1 MKKYL
6 LSIIAMFLMG
16 FIAVGQVTIYEDNFD
31 SYTAGE
37 KCQIRNTWNMDNM
50 EAMHQVVRKTL

>member
-37 KCQIRNTWNMDNM
+37 KLTIENPETGQHG
-50 EAMHQVVRKTL
+50 AMHQVVRKTL